1 MNPRPV
7 RIPRPDPLPQ
17 ADGLLEQV
25 IHEGVERL
33 LQQQDP
39 AGFWVHELEADAT
52 IASEYVLLRRWLGLP
67 DAALE
72 AKAVR
77 RLRHIQLP
85 DGGWPIYH
93 NGPTNLSAT
102 VKAYFAL
109 KTVGVPAEDPSLV
122 LARQRILELGGITRV
137 NVFTKILL
145 ALFGEYDWQ
154 GVPCMPVEIFLLP
167 RWSYF
172 NLYQISYWSRTV
184 LVPLLII
191 FAQRPVHPSPA
202 WARLDDLYLVPR
214 AEADL
219 SFPRDSRTFT
229 WRNFFLVVDRLL
241 RLHDR
246 FVTRPFRQRAIRGA
260 ERWMLERMQGEGGLG
275 GIFPAM
281 MNSVIALTSLG
292 YSPDHPVIRKA
303 LGEIDA
309 LRIETAETLRVQ
321 PCLSP
326 VWDTALSINTLVE
339 AGLPPDHPA
348 LVRAGLW
355 LLKTQTCRPGDWL
368 LKTPGIPP
376 GGWAFQF
383 ENEFYPDVDDT
394 AVVLM
399 ALRKIR
405 MSDEEAKTRAVARG
419 LNWMM
424 AMQSSDGGWGA
435 YDRDNNRLV
444 FNLIPF
450 ADHGALMDP
459 STEDL
464 AGRVL
469 EALGYLGYR
478 PDEPAAVRAVAFVR
492 ARQRWDG
499 AWYGRWGVNYL
510 YGTWSVL
517 AGLRSIGEDM
527 GQPCVRNAVA
537 WLLSRQ
543 NPDGGWG
550 ESCFSYDDPH
560 TAGMGKS
567 TASQTAWAILALL
580 HAGEVS
586 HPAVVRGVRFLL
598 ETRTPDGLWDE
609 AEFTGTGFPKVFYLR
624 YHGYAAYFPL
634 WALALYR
641 RLRST
646 GTGVRTGSVTYL
658 RQPETAP

>member
-1 MNPRPV
+1 MNPRPA
-7 RIPRPDPLPQ
+7 RAAR
-17 ADGLLEQV
+17 ADSLTLTEGVLEQV
-25 IHEGVERL
+25 IQQGVERL
-33 LQQQDP
+33 LEQQDP

-52 IASEYVLLRRWLGLP
+52 ITSEYLLLRRWLGIQ

-77 RLRHIQLP
+77 HLRSIQLP

-93 NGPTNLSAT
+93 NGPANLSAT
-102 VKAYFAL
+102 VKGYFAL
-109 KTVGVPAEDPSLV
+109 KIAGVPADDPSLA
-122 LARQRILELGGITRV
+122 LARQRVLEQGGITRV

-145 ALFGEYDWQ
+145 ALFGEYDWE
-154 GVPCMPVEIFLLP
+154 GVPCMPMEIFLLP

-172 NLYQISYWSRTV
+172 NLYEISYWSRTV

-191 FAQRPVHPSPA
+191 FAHRPVRVSPVQ
-202 WARLDDLYLVPR
+202 ARLDDLYLVPR

-219 SFPRDSRTFT
+219 SFPRDPQTFT
-229 WRNFFLVVDRLL
+229 WRNFFLVVDRIL

-246 FVTRPFRQRAIRGA
+246 FVTRPFRRRAIRAA

-292 YSPDHPVIRKA
+292 YPTDHPVIRKA
-303 LGEIDA
+303 LREIDA
-309 LRIETAETLRVQ
+309 LCIQTAETLRVQ
-321 PCLSP
+321 PCVSP
-326 VWDTALSINTLVE
+326 VWDTALSINTLIE
-339 AGLPPDHPA
+339 AGLPSDHPA
-348 LVRAGLW
+348 LVRAGRW
-355 LLKTQTCRPGDWL
+355 LLETQTRRPGDWMF
-368 LKTPGIPP
+368 KTPGTPP
-376 GGWAFQF
+376 GGWPFQF

-399 ALRKIR
+399 SLRKIR
-405 MSDEEAKTRAVARG
+405 MPDEEAKTRAVARG

-424 AMQSSDGGWGA
+424 AMQGSDGGWGA
-435 YDRDNNRLV
+435 YDKDNNRLV

-478 PDEPAAVRAVAFVR
+478 PDEPAVVRAVAFVK
-492 ARQRWDG
+492 ARQRRDG
-499 AWYGRWGVNYL
+499 SWYGRWGVNYL

-527 GQPCVRNAVA
+527 GQPYVRNAVT

-550 ESCFSYDDPH
+550 ESCFSYDDPRS
-560 TAGMGKS
+560 AGMGKS
-567 TASQTAWAILALL
+567 TASQTAWALLALL
-580 HAGEVS
+580 HTGEVS
-586 HPAVVRGVRFLL
+586 HPAVARGAHFLL
-598 ETRTPDGLWDE
+598 ETRREDGLWDE
-609 AEFTGTGFPKVFYLR
+609 AEFTGTGFPRVFYLR
-624 YHGYAAYFPL
+624 YHGYFAFFPL

-641 RLRST
+641 RLRAA
-646 GTGVRTGSVTYL
+646 GAAVRSGFARPVRL
-658 RQPETAP
+658 V